1 MAVLLLVRHGT
12 TETTGKR
19 LGGRTRTP
27 LDERGRAQAEAAAD
41 RLADVEL
48 AGVWSSPITR
58 TMQTAR
64 PIAARHDTAV
74 RRLAGVQEVE
84 YGEWTDSSLK
94 QLRRRKLW
102 SVIQQTPSRVTFPGG
117 ESIRG
122 VQARAVEAVD
132 GLVDEL
138 DEEARAVVVS
148 HADVIKLLVA
158 HYAGVPL
165 DLFQR
170 LVIGPASLTTLVVPK
185 GGMPVLVGLND
196 TSHLP
201 TQKG

>member
-1 MAVLLLVRHGT
+1 MAVILLVRHGT

-19 LGGRTRTP
+19 LGGRTKTP
-27 LDERGRAQAEAAAD
+27 LDERGQEQAEAAAE
-41 RLADVEL
+41 RLAQVEL

-64 PIAARHDTAV
+64 PIAARHDTTV

-84 YGEWTDSSLK
+84 YGEWTDGSLK

-102 SVIQQTPSRVTFPGG
+102 ATIQHTPSRVTFPGG
-117 ESIRG
+117 ESIRE
-122 VQARAVEAVD
+122 VQARAVGAID

-138 DEEARAVVVS
+138 DEKARAVVVS

-165 DLFQR
+165 DLYQR
-170 LVIGPASLTTLVVPK
+170 LAVGPASLTTLVVPK
-185 GGMPVLVGLND
+185 AGPPMLVGFND
-196 TSHLP
+196 SSHLP
-201 TQKG
+201 KE